1 MKTDAAPPLRP
12 FVVLVHSHF
21 EFSLELTPFT
31 FPIQFL
37 ASPCGIIPRMSELAE
52 FVFGLGAVVPLFEQ
66 KKRQY
71 FFFFFFG
78 RRKKKKKYLNFQI
91 LRTKYFFSSS
101 SRRKKKKKN
110 IL

>member
-1 MKTDAAPPLRP
+1 MIIKVLPANAALLSVNEKVEMEAQKTFYNKIGSEMGNKISRRLR
-12 FVVLVHSHF
+12 
-21 EFSLELTPFT
+21 
-31 FPIQFL
+31 
-37 ASPCGIIPRMSELAE
+37 
-52 FVFGLGAVVPLFEQ
+52 FGLGAVVPLFEQ
-66 KKRQY
+66 KKREY
-71 FFFFFFG
+71 FFFLFFG